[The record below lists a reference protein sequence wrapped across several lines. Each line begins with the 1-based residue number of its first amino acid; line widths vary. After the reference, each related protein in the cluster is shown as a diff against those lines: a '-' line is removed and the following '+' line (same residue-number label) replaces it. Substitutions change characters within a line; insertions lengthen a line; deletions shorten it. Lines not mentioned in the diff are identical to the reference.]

1 MVMVDIAMKENIHT
15 IGDHT
20 LRMVNM
26 FYSNIMD
33 TVKSIGSNPI
43 NALNSSNF
51 TSPLI
56 VIQEEKQQGVNYG
69 MGCIVKGSSH

>member
-1 MVMVDIAMKENIHT
+1 MDGDMVMVDIAMKVNIHT

-26 FYSNIMD
+26 FYSNMMD

-43 NALNSSNF
+43 NALNSIKFF
-51 TSPLI
+51 TFVAI
-56 VIQEEKQQGVNYG
+56 
-69 MGCIVKGSSH
+69 